1 MKRNEIVIL
10 ASDAGIRKFLRIMRL
25 TIFILV
31 LGISQTFAL
40 NSFSQQKLN
49 LQLSNVT
56 VEHVLDE
63 LESKSEYFF
72 LYNRN
77 AVDVDRVIDLN
88 VQGQSIEQVLDQVFA
103 GSNTTYEVK
112 ERQILLT
119 SVDNMGY
126 GSSQQTLTISG
137 VVSGSDGYPIPG
149 ATVVVKGTTNGTIT
163 DLDGKYNIS
172 NVPGNGTLQFS
183 FVGMKLMEV
192 PVAGKTEISVTL
204 EEETI
209 GLEEV
214 VAIGY
219 GVVKKKDLTG
229 AVASVKG
236 EELANMPVPDVS
248 QAMQGRLMGVNVV
261 SQDGRPGADVSIRIR
276 GGGSITQSN
285 DPLFVVDGFPVSS
298 ISDIPADQIESIDV
312 LKDAS
317 STAIYGARGANGVIL
332 VTTKNGKSGKVSVQY
347 SGYTQLKSAAN
358 TLSPLSAQEYI
369 KHTWAYTSA
378 YGASNADGIAQY
390 YGLGSAYGNHY
401 DDYANV
407 SAHNYTD
414 DALRTAF
421 TQSHNVTV
429 SGGNEKTKMYASIG
443 HLNDEGIKI
452 NSGFKR
458 TNANFKID
466 QQLADNLSVN
476 VDIRY
481 SESELNSREGTTNG
495 RGSLLSSA
503 YWYRPID
510 NPLGS
515 VDYTDVS
522 SAFGNGDANIDE
534 SQNIIDLIND
544 VTEKK
549 NDQNLR
555 GFAGLDWEIIKN
567 LKAHT
572 EVGIT
577 RNHSVR
583 NYYEDGL
590 TNGYKTATVT
600 RSASESL
607 RSVTTLNYDWQ
618 VNENNKLSFLLGNEV
633 LKSES
638 ESTQVYGRGYPDNFD
653 YKTTLGLIQTAQ
665 DQTSFSNQYN
675 VPSHTLSFFGR
686 VNYNLNEKYLLTA
699 TFRADGSSKFAPN
712 QRWGYFP
719 AAAAAWRVSEEDFLK
734 DLMWLDNL
742 KLRLSYGAAG
752 SDNINPGLWKETWE
766 SGRSSNIHYPINGV
780 IGSYYAPEGLLANPD
795 LKWETTISR
804 NLGIDYG
811 FLNNRIYGVIEA
823 YYNTTKDLLMA
834 VPIDNTTG
842 YSFQYQNFGQTSN
855 KGIELSVGGDII
867 RSNDLTFGVNLIY
880 NYNHNK
886 IDELS
891 DTEEYQY
898 GSRWAS
904 TSTQP
909 AYDYVLAEGKSVGV
923 IRGFVS
929 EGFYTVDDFDYA
941 NGVYTLK
948 DGVADF
954 DGNLTGNYPNPF
966 TVADG
971 QNAFPG
977 AIKLKD
983 VDGDGTVTSTDF
995 TDLGEAMP
1003 KHTGSVN
1010 MNLKYKNFDLSTN
1023 FNWVLGGK
1031 IYNASALVS
1040 TYGNKD
1046 NTIGA
1051 NRLGFVADSY
1061 QSYNIDGNGDIYA
1074 VTDPTELAALN
1085 SNAKYA
1091 TPYYENGIT
1100 YSTFVENGSYLRLQ
1114 TVTLGYQV
1122 PKQASAKLGIENIRV
1137 YFTANNVFTITGYSG
1152 VDPEVNAS
1160 PTANSSYFSN
1170 LKIFPTTNMDWGTYP
1185 RARTYTL
1192 GLNVTF

>member
-1 MKRNEIVIL
+1 MKRNQIVLL
-10 ASDAGIRKFLRIMRL
+10 AHRAGIRKFLRIMRL
-25 TIFILV
+25 TILIFI

-40 NSFSQQKLN
+40 TSFAQQKLN

-56 VEHVLDE
+56 VERALDE

-77 AVDVDRVIDLN
+77 AVNVDRVIDLN
-88 VQGQSIEQVLDQVFA
+88 VQDQSIEAVLDQIFK
-103 GSNTTYEVK
+103 GTGISYEVK
-112 ERQILLT
+112 ERQILLK
-119 SVDNMGY
+119 SVDTNGY
-126 GSSQQTLTISG
+126 GSSQQALTVTG
-137 VVSGSDGYPIPG
+137 VISGSDGLPIPG
-149 ATVVVKGTTNGTIT
+149 ATIVVKGTTTGTIT
-163 DLDGKYNIS
+163 DLDGKYSIS
-172 NVPGNGTLQFS
+172 NVPGNSILQFS
-183 FVGMKLMEV
+183 FVGMKLLEV

-332 VTTKNGKSGKVSVQY
+332 VTTKNGKSGKINVQY
-347 SGYTQLKSAAN
+347 SGYVQVKSAAN
-358 TLSPLSAQEYI
+358 TLSTLSAQEYI
-369 KHTWAYTSA
+369 KHNWSYTSA

-390 YGLGSAYGNHY
+390 FGLGSAYGNHY

-421 TQSHNVTV
+421 TNSHNITV
-429 SGGNEKTKMYASIG
+429 SGGSEKTKVYASIG
-443 HLNDEGIKI
+443 HIYDEGIKI

-458 TNANFKID
+458 TNAAFKID
-466 QQLADNLSVN
+466 QELSDNLKMN
-476 VDIRY
+476 VDFRY
-481 SESELNSREGTTNG
+481 FESELNSRESTTNG

-510 NPLGS
+510 NPLGD
-515 VDYTDVS
+515 VDYTEVS

-534 SQNIIDLIND
+534 SQNVVNLIND
-544 VTEKK
+544 VTDLTKS
-549 NDQNLR
+549 QNLR
-555 GFAGLDWEIIKN
+555 GFAGLDWEIAKG
-567 LKAHT
+567 LQAHT
-572 EVGIT
+572 EVGLT
-577 RNHSVR
+577 RTHSTR

-590 TNGYKTATVT
+590 TNGYKTATIT
-600 RSASESL
+600 KKAGESL
-607 RSVTTLNYDWQ
+607 RSVTTLNYELNL
-618 VNENNKLSFLLGNEV
+618 NENNRLSFLLGNEI
-633 LKSES
+633 LKSNS
-638 ESTQVYGRGYPDNFD
+638 ETTTVYGRGYPDNFD
-653 YKTTLGLIQTAQ
+653 YETTLGLIQTANTA
-665 DQTSFSNQYN
+665 TSFSNEFS

-686 VNYNLNEKYLLTA
+686 VNYNLKEKYLLTA

-719 AAAAAWRVSEEDFLK
+719 AAAAAWRVSEEDFLQ
-734 DLMWLDNL
+734 DVSWLDNL

-766 SGRSSNIHYPINGV
+766 SGSSSNIHYPINGD
-780 IGSYYAPEGLLANPD
+780 IGTYYAPEGLLANPD
-795 LKWETTISR
+795 LKWETTVSR

-811 FLNNRIYGVIEA
+811 LFNNRIFGVIET

-842 YSFQYQNFGQTSN
+842 YSYQYQNFGQTSN
-855 KGIELSVGGDII
+855 KGFEISVGGDII
-867 RSNDLTFGVNLIY
+867 RSSDLTLGVNVIY

-886 IDELS
+886 IDKLS
-891 DTEEYQY
+891 DTDEYQY

-904 TSTQP
+904 TATQP

-923 IRGFVS
+923 IRGYVS
-929 EGFYTVDDFDYA
+929 EGYYTVDDFNYD

-948 DGVADF
+948 EGIADF
-954 DGNLTGNYPNPF
+954 SKQFTGNYPNPF

-983 VDGDGTVTSTDF
+983 ITEDGEVNTDDY

-1010 MNLKYKNFDLSTN
+1010 LNLKYKNFDLSTN

-1051 NRLGFVADSY
+1051 NRLSFVADAY
-1061 QSYNIDGNGDIYA
+1061 QVYDIDGNGDIYA
-1074 VTDPTELAALN
+1074 VTDPTELTALN
-1085 SNAKYA
+1085 KNAKYA
-1091 TPYYENGIT
+1091 LPYYENGIT
-1100 YSTFVENGSYLRLQ
+1100 YSTFVEDGSYLRLQ

-1122 PKQASAKLGIENIRV
+1122 PKQASAKLGIESIRL

-1152 VDPEVNAS
+1152 IDPEVNAS
-1160 PTANSSYFSN
+1160 PTANSSYFSD